1 MLDDEK
7 DYSEFLAGDN
17 AGFERLVIRYKDG
30 LIYYLNKIVKN
41 ITIAE
46 DLAQD
51 AFVEVYVHKERFVP
65 GKASFKT
72 YLYTIGHHK
81 AVDYVRKHQREVLT
95 DFYGEEEA
103 SMKGSDSPEV
113 HLLEKEGNEE
123 LYRALDGLKEEYQR
137 VLVLTELEG
146 MRLKDAAKV
155 LGKTEPQAKVLAH
168 RARKALFQRLQQSRL
183 PS

>member
-1 MLDDEK
+1 MGTDEN
-7 DYSEFLAGDN
+7 DYSIFLAGDN

-30 LIYYLNKIVKN
+30 LIYYLNNIIKN

-51 AFVEVYVHKERFVP
+51 AFVEIYVHKERFVP

-81 AVDYVRKHQREVLT
+81 AVDYVRKSQKELLT
-95 DFYGEEEA
+95 DFQTEEELNTA
-103 SMKGSDSPEV
+103 TEGGPEL
-113 HLLEKEGNEE
+113 HLLEQEGKEE
-123 LYRALDGLKEEYQR
+123 LYRALKSLKEEYQE

-146 MRLKDAAKV
+146 MKLKEVATV
-155 LGKTEPQAKVLAH
+155 MGKTLPQIKVLAH
-168 RARKALFQRLQQSRL
+168 RARKALLLAFQNK
-183 PS
+183 

>member
-1 MLDDEK
+1 MYTDEK
-7 DYSEFLAGDN
+7 DYSDFLNGDN
-17 AGFERLVIRYKDG
+17 SGFERLVIRYKDG
-30 LIYYLNKIVKN
+30 LIYYLNRIIKN

-81 AVDYVRKHQREVLT
+81 AVDYVRKSEREYLT
-95 DFYGEEEA
+95 DFGAEDENSMGSA
-103 SMKGSDSPEV
+103 SSPEV
-113 HLLEKEGNEE
+113 HALEQENREE

-146 MRLKDAAKV
+146 MKLKDAAEV
-155 LGKTEPQAKVLAH
+155 MGKTVPQMKVLAH
-168 RARKALFQRLQQSRL
+168 RARKALLLSL
-183 PS
+183 KK

>member
-1 MLDDEK
+1 MLNDEK

-41 ITIAE
+41 VTIAE

-72 YLYTIGHHK
+72 YLYTIGHHR
-81 AVDYVRKHQREVLT
+81 AVDYVRKSQREVLT
-95 DFYGEEEA
+95 DFYAEEETA
-103 SMKGSDSPEV
+103 MSGFDNPEI
-113 HLLEKEGNEE
+113 HLLQQEGKEE
-123 LYRALDGLKEEYQR
+123 LYRALDGLKEEYQKI
-137 VLVLTELEG
+137 LVLTELEG
-146 MRLKDAAKV
+146 MKLKDAAKV
-155 LGKTEPQAKVLAH
+155 MGKTEPQAKVLAH
-168 RARKALFQRLQQSRL
+168 RARKALLLKLQSKL
-183 PS
+183 E

>member
-1 MLDDEK
+1 MLTDAE
-7 DYSEFLAGDN
+7 DYSAFLNGDN
-17 AGFERLVIRYKDG
+17 EGFERLVIHYKDG
-30 LIYYLNKIVKN
+30 LIYYLNRIIKN

-81 AVDYVRKHQREVLT
+81 AVDFIRKSQKEYLT
-95 DFYGEEEA
+95 DFQVEEEH
-103 SMKGSDSPEV
+103 GVSDSPEV
-113 HLLEKEGNEE
+113 QLLKQEGKEE

-137 VLVLTELEG
+137 VLILTELEG
-146 MRLKDAAKV
+146 MKLKEVAEV
-155 LGKTEPQAKVLAH
+155 MGKTVPQMKVLAH
-168 RARKALFQRLQQSRL
+168 RARKALLLALQK
-183 PS
+183 

>member
-1 MLDDEK
+1 MLEDEK
-7 DYSEFLAGDN
+7 DYSVFLSGDN

-30 LIYYLNKIVKN
+30 LIYYLNKIIKN

-81 AVDYVRKHQREVLT
+81 AVDYVRKSQREVLT
-95 DFYGEEEA
+95 DFHEEEETA
-103 SMKGSDSPEV
+103 MSGSESPEV
-113 HLLEKEGNEE
+113 HLLEQEGKEE

-137 VLVLTELEG
+137 ILVLTELEG
-146 MRLKDAAKV
+146 MKLKDAAKV
-155 LGKTEPQAKVLAH
+155 MGKTETQAKVLAH
-168 RARKALFQRLQQSRL
+168 RARKALLLSLQNKL
-183 PS
+183 G

>member
-1 MLDDEK
+1 MSEDEK
-7 DYSEFLAGDN
+7 DYSVFLAGDN
-17 AGFERLVIRYKDG
+17 TGFEHLVIRYKDG
-30 LIYYLNKIVKN
+30 LIYYLNKIIKN

-81 AVDYVRKHQREVLT
+81 AVDYVRRSQKEVLM
-95 DFYGEEEA
+95 DFHAEENQDTVG
-103 SMKGSDSPEV
+103 MDSPEAE
-113 HLLEKEGNEE
+113 LLQKEGKEE
-123 LYRALDGLKEEYQR
+123 LYRALDGVKEEYQR
-137 VLVLTELEG
+137 ILILTELEG

-155 LGKTEPQAKVLAH
+155 MGKTETQAKVLAH
-168 RARKALFQRLQQSRL
+168 RARKALLQQFQKGKL
-183 PS
+183 

>member
-1 MLDDEK
+1 MIDDEK

-30 LIYYLNKIVKN
+30 LIYYLNKIIKN
-41 ITIAE
+41 ITMAE

-81 AVDYVRKHQREVLT
+81 AVDYVRKVQREVLT
-95 DFYGEEEA
+95 DFHEEEETA
-103 SMKGSDSPEV
+103 MSGFDSPEV
-113 HLLEKEGNEE
+113 HMLEKEGKEE
-123 LYRALDGLKEEYQR
+123 LYQALDRLKEEYQK

-146 MRLKDAAKV
+146 MKLKDAAKIM
-155 LGKTEPQAKVLAH
+155 GKTETQIKVLAH
-168 RARKALFQRLQQSRL
+168 RARKALLLQLQNKM
-183 PS
+183 